1 LEIAIIRG
9 GGCII
14 IDLYINPTYKF
25 LWAGHQK
32 NSNFHGKRQVFLGAN
47 MHLQGGNGDKYQ
59 FAVKNVD
66 VAIPGIYSVVNIL
79 LY

>member
-1 LEIAIIRG
+1 
-9 GGCII
+9 
-14 IDLYINPTYKF
+14 
-25 LWAGHQK
+25 
-32 NSNFHGKRQVFLGAN
+32 